1 MIKFLSSSSSIN
13 SSGAS
18 GLQSASGSST
28 AASNGYDKR
37 RDDDIYALEEIIG
50 RFIEAAQRGLWKAD
64 ADMLERLNE
73 IYNEV
78 EAVLEADVTGEVQG
92 GSIDVYTYADVPQW
106 GEAVKRVEKALAK
119 IRR

>member
-1 MIKFLSSSSSIN
+1 
-13 SSGAS
+13 
-18 GLQSASGSST
+18 
-28 AASNGYDKR
+28 
-37 RDDDIYALEEIIG
+37 
-50 RFIEAAQRGLWKAD
+50 
-64 ADMLERLNE
+64 MLERLNE